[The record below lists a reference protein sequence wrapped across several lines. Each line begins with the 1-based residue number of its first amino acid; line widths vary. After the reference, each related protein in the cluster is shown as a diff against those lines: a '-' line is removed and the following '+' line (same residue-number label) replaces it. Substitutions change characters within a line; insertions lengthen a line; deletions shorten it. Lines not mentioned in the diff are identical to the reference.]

1 MNFYL
6 LRVAKTPM
14 DGETFPKQWNNLLD
28 LSRAIASQLMGREP
42 SKMWTDMK
50 GRLDQ
55 DDTRC
60 A

>member
-1 MNFYL
+1 
-6 LRVAKTPM
+6 M
-14 DGETFPKQWNNLLD
+14 DGETFPRQWNNLLD
-28 LSRAIASQLMGREP
+28 LSRAIASQLVGREP

-55 DDTRC
+55 DGTRC